1 MKKAFLF
8 TPALLA
14 LSISA
19 ISNAHAYNNTY
30 VFGDSLSDSGNNGR
44 YTIDGKTSQLYAEY
58 VAQHITGSK
67 PTASKDGGTNYAQGG
82 ATAIS
87 SLNPEKPEDNTTE
100 QIKKYLAA
108 HNNRADANGVYIHWI
123 GGNDLAAALIAG
135 QPTGDSAEARE
146 KGAKIA
152 HDIVNN
158 SATAAG
164 EQINLLVNA
173 GAGLIIAPTAPDV
186 GITPRLL
193 ETVLRGAL
201 QTKGKSQDDINAI
214 LQEVRAGINEY
225 PTPNN
230 EVRDLVLEGAL
241 KKIAAKTTDPA
252 ETEALLLAAYG
263 EARKGAT
270 NLTDAYNKLV
280 DEKISQSNGNIM
292 RVDANGLLKEVIANP
307 LVYGISNT
315 LGYACSKSLSDA
327 ECSSKD
333 PKFDI
338 NQSFLFADSL
348 HPTPLGH
355 LILGQYI
362 ESIYNAPSQVMT
374 LNQVNRIPVK
384 GVRASLDGH
393 LQQLRNGGNAQGK
406 IGIFGGYTG
415 SHNNTFTLGGDY
427 QLTDNLLLGAV
438 YSNYKDERTSA
449 SNFTHEG
456 RAHVVTTYT
465 LWNFYDKGWLS
476 GDLHYSNNKY
486 DSLTRSIQLGQAT
499 RRETGSTTGKQW
511 GGRLT
516 AGWDIAVTNQITT
529 SPIIQYAWD
538 KGDIKGYRESGNN
551 RTSMHFA
558 DQDYTSKVGTLG
570 WRVDTQL
577 GRINPYASVQFNHEF
592 GDTRYKLRSAINSTK
607 TSFVQESG
615 KQNTDWRQYTVGVN
629 ANLFNN
635 WRGFASVT
643 RNESNS
649 QEHNYNFSLGINAS
663 F

>member
-14 LSISA
+14 LSIST

-44 YTIDGKTSQLYAEY
+44 YTTDGETSQLYAEY
-58 VAQHITGSK
+58 VAEHITGSK

-82 ATAIS
+82 ATAIG
-87 SLNPEKPEDNTTE
+87 SLNPEYNTTE
-100 QIKKYLAA
+100 QVKKYLAA

-123 GGNDLAAALIAG
+123 GGNDLAAALMAG
-135 QPTGDSAEARE
+135 QKNPFDAY
-146 KGAKIA
+146 
-152 HDIVNN
+152 DIVNR

-164 EQINLLVNA
+164 EQINQLVGT
-173 GAGLIIAPTAPDV
+173 GAGLIIAPTVPDV

-193 ETVLRGAL
+193 ETVIDGGLKKVGASDSTIK
-201 QTKGKSQDDINAI
+201 QTLEKIHQEINKNPI
-214 LQEVRAGINEY
+214 
-225 PTPNN
+225 PNN
-230 EVRDLVLEGAL
+230 EIRNLAIQQVFHELAQKAAELKPGLNADEVEKQLNAEYKVANEGATKL
-241 KKIAAKTTDPA
+241 
-252 ETEALLLAAYG
+252 
-263 EARKGAT
+263 T
-270 NLTDAYNKLV
+270 NNYNNLV
-280 DEKISQSNGNIM
+280 DDKISQSNGNIM

-307 LVYGISNT
+307 LIYGIENT
-315 LGYACSKSLSDA
+315 LGYACAQGKEA
-327 ECSSKD
+327 KECSATDATDPQYDKSK
-333 PKFDI
+333 P
-338 NQSFLFADSL
+338 FLFTDNF

-362 ESIYNAPSQVMT
+362 ESIYTAPSQVMT

-406 IGIFGGYTG
+406 IGVFGGYTG

-456 RAHVVTTYT
+456 RAHVVTTYA

-551 RTSMHFA
+551 STSMHFA

-607 TSFVQESG
+607 TSFVRESG

-643 RNESNS
+643 RNEGNS

>member
-44 YTIDGKTSQLYAEY
+44 YTTDGKTSQLYAEY

-82 ATAIS
+82 ATAIE
-87 SLNPEKPEDNTTE
+87 SLNPKYNTAE
-100 QIKKYLAA
+100 QVKNYLAA

-123 GGNDLAAALIAG
+123 GGNDLAAALMAG
-135 QPTGDSAEARE
+135 QKNPLDAYN
-146 KGAKIA
+146 
-152 HDIVNN
+152 IVNM

-164 EQINLLVNA
+164 EQINQLVSA
-173 GAGLIIAPTAPDV
+173 GAGLIIAPTVPDV

-193 ETVLRGAL
+193 ETVLKSGLENAGVSDAMIQ
-201 QTKGKSQDDINAI
+201 QTLEKVH
-214 LQEVRAGINEY
+214 QEINEN
-225 PTPNN
+225 PIPNN
-230 EVRDLVLEGAL
+230 EIRSLAIQQVFHELAQKAAEL
-241 KKIAAKTTDPA
+241 KPGLNADEVEKQLNAKYKVA
-252 ETEALLLAAYG
+252 NES
-263 EARKGAT
+263 AT
-270 NLTDAYNKLV
+270 KLTNDYNNLV

-307 LVYGISNT
+307 LIYGIENT
-315 LGYACSKSLSDA
+315 LGYACAQGKEA
-327 ECSSKD
+327 KECSATDATDSQYDKSK
-333 PKFDI
+333 P
-338 NQSFLFADSL
+338 FLFTDSF

-362 ESIYNAPSQVMT
+362 ESIYNALSQVMT

-456 RAHVVTTYT
+456 RAHVVTTYA

-486 DSLTRSIQLGQAT
+486 DSLTRIIQLGQAT

-551 RTSMHFA
+551 STSMHFA

-592 GDTRYKLRSAINSTK
+592 SDTRYKLHSAINSTK

-643 RNESNS
+643 RNEGNS

>member
-1 MKKAFLF
+1 MKKALLF

-44 YTIDGKTSQLYAEY
+44 YTTDGKTSQLYDEY

-87 SLNPEKPEDNTTE
+87 SLNPKKPEDNTTE

-123 GGNDLAAALIAG
+123 GGNDLAAALMAG
-135 QPTGDSAEARE
+135 QKNPLDAYN
-146 KGAKIA
+146 
-152 HDIVNN
+152 IVNM

-164 EQINLLVNA
+164 EQINQLVGA
-173 GAGLIIAPTAPDV
+173 GAGLIIAPTVPDV

-193 ETVLRGAL
+193 ETVIEGGLKKAGASDSTIK
-201 QTKGKSQDDINAI
+201 QTLEKIH
-214 LQEVRAGINEY
+214 QEINEN
-225 PTPNN
+225 PIPNN
-230 EVRDLVLEGAL
+230 DIRNLAIQQVFHKLAQKAAELKPDLNADEVEKQLNAEYKVANEGATKL
-241 KKIAAKTTDPA
+241 
-252 ETEALLLAAYG
+252 
-263 EARKGAT
+263 T
-270 NLTDAYNKLV
+270 NDYNNLV
-280 DEKISQSNGNIM
+280 DDKISQSNGNIM

-307 LVYGISNT
+307 LIYGIENT
-315 LGYACSKSLSDA
+315 LGYACAQGKEA
-327 ECSSKD
+327 KECSATDPQYDKSK
-333 PKFDI
+333 P
-338 NQSFLFADSL
+338 FLFTDNF

-406 IGIFGGYTG
+406 IGVFGGYTG

-456 RAHVVTTYT
+456 RAHVVTTYA

-511 GGRLT
+511 GGRFT

-551 RTSMHFA
+551 KTSMHFA

-643 RNESNS
+643 RNEGNS